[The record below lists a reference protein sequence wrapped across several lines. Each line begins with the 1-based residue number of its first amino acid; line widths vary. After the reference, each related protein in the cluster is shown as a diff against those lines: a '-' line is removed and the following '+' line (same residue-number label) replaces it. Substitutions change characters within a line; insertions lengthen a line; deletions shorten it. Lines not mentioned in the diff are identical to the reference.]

1 MVNEMTSEPAA
12 AAEPAASEPA
22 AVTAVSIILV
32 TRNRAA
38 HLKQTLEAISKLS
51 VPPGF
56 QVELVVVDNAS
67 TDETAQI
74 VSSVEMGAIT
84 LTYLYE
90 AKPGKLTA
98 CNSAL
103 AVAKGDIL
111 VWTDDDVVPPQ
122 DWIASLCLPIL
133 RGEAAGVV
141 GKVKTAPHLERDWM
155 TPVHY
160 GRLSDTRFM
169 EDYAC
174 LIGANMAFHRDVLQK
189 VPEFDPE
196 LGPGKLGFMDDTL
209 FSFRL
214 WAAGYKT
221 VVLPQV
227 TVEHHF
233 DPDRLLRKS
242 WLRNGESSGR
252 SHAYVHYHW
261 YHRSVKVPVLQLLV
275 WSLALK
281 AFRLLHPPNNLNSE
295 GCHPREI
302 RLVEAIS
309 FLKQYLVE
317 RRRPRK
323 YQKQTD

>member
-1 MVNEMTSEPAA
+1 MTLEPAA
-12 AAEPAASEPA
+12 AEPASEPA

-103 AVAKGDIL
+103 AVAKGAIL

-122 DWIASLCLPIL
+122 DWIGSLCLPIL
-133 RGEAAGVV
+133 RGEAVGVV
-141 GKVKTAPHLERDWM
+141 GKVRTAPHLEREWM

-196 LGPGKLGFMDDTL
+196 LGPGKLCFMDDSL

-214 WAAGYKT
+214 WDAPHGTCEFSVLTARLSTIESCSRKLQTARLRAANSRRCSRSGTRTSAEKSPDA
-221 VVLPQV
+221 VQAAFAEVICEKECKPVDLLPCSVL
-227 TVEHHF
+227 
-233 DPDRLLRKS
+233 
-242 WLRNGESSGR
+242 
-252 SHAYVHYHW
+252 Y
-261 YHRSVKVPVLQLLV
+261 
-275 WSLALK
+275 
-281 AFRLLHPPNNLNSE
+281 
-295 GCHPREI
+295 
-302 RLVEAIS
+302 
-309 FLKQYLVE
+309 
-317 RRRPRK
+317 
-323 YQKQTD
+323 